1 MKPLIESRENCD
13 LIVQNM
19 LKIFFE
25 CEKQWKTSKLE
36 TLRND
41 VFAGK
46 KIWKEVNKLRKD
58 SEIKEKLILGMKT
71 LSYKKQSGLMHCL
84 R

>member
-1 MKPLIESRENCD
+1 
-13 LIVQNM
+13 M
-19 LKIFFE
+19 LKIFK

-46 KIWKEVNKLRKD
+46 EDMKREVNKLRKD
-58 SEIKEKLILGMKT
+58 LEIKEKHFRNEDFKL
-71 LSYKKQSGLMHCL
+71 
-84 R
+84 

>member
-1 MKPLIESRENCD
+1 
-13 LIVQNM
+13 M
-19 LKIFFE
+19 LKIFFK

-36 TLRND
+36 KFRND
-41 VFAGK
+41 VFSGK
-46 KIWKEVNKLRKD
+46 EDMKRDVFKLMKD
-58 SEIKEKLILGMKT
+58 LEIKEKLILGMKA